1 MSANVP
7 MDLGEMGE
15 PEDVAPLAVFLLSD
29 ASKHIT
35 GQVFTAAGP
44 RIAVWNQPVEVRQ
57 MTTEGRWSP
66 ELIAERLDAE
76 IGVEKMGL
84 IERAEAYRK
93 AAAAG
98 DKPNA

>member
-1 MSANVP
+1 M
-7 MDLGEMGE
+7 
-15 PEDVAPLAVFLLSD
+15 AVYLLSD
-29 ASKHIT
+29 ASAHVT

-44 RIAVWNQPVEVRQ
+44 RIAVWNQPVEVRE
-57 MTTEGRWSP
+57 MRAEGRWTP
-66 ELIAERLDAE
+66 EEIAERLDSE